1 MSQHA
6 SGASRQAATGLAS
19 ACAMADANA
28 YKMLLPW
35 LEGMMWR
42 GQSSHLQML
51 AAAGEHSV
59 ANEQHR
65 KERKEELMPLGVIVR
80 APVPEAA

>member
-6 SGASRQAATGLAS
+6 TDASRQAVAGLAS
-19 ACAMADANA
+19 ACAMADVNA

-42 GQSSHLQML
+42 GHSSDLQML
-51 AAAGEHSV
+51 AAAGECSC
-59 ANEQHR
+59 Q
-65 KERKEELMPLGVIVR
+65 
-80 APVPEAA
+80 

>member
-6 SGASRQAATGLAS
+6 TDASRQAVTGLAS
-19 ACAMADANA
+19 ACAMADANV

-51 AAAGEHSV
+51 AAAGTCAFASKH
-59 ANEQHR
+59 HT
-65 KERKEELMPLGVIVR
+65 
-80 APVPEAA
+80 